1 MHLFQSVNSHF
12 EGDSIDAK
20 RQAFIYLM
28 AAKHHTTLTSCNWH
42 MALKYCRGSLPVAKE
57 MTAIGELAIDWPS
70 ASLLVWL
77 GLCCAEKVRLKDEH
91 AADSTLPRTLPLDF
105 LWIVGNFA
113 QKICASACLHVH
125 VGPKICAK
133 TVPNWHKRGKMERD
147 VKKNINYW
155 WNRAGHFPHF
165 LLT

>member
-1 MHLFQSVNSHF
+1 
-12 EGDSIDAK
+12 
-20 RQAFIYLM
+20 
-28 AAKHHTTLTSCNWH
+28 

-105 LWIVGNFA
+105 LCGLWATSLKKSVPV
-113 QKICASACLHVH
+113 HVH

-147 VKKNINYW
+147 VKKIISFW
-155 WNRAGHFPHF
+155 WNRGKQWSKSAG
-165 LLT
+165 L